1 MYKKKWLKIISE
13 IAGDDYQLEKLQH
26 FILGGGKLTSSQEK
40 DLLERHKRSTIKKV
54 INERSSKLLDVDDL
68 REMWKWAYKN
78 KNTKMKEDIE
88 RIGKYTAQG
97 VKPTHSDLLLV
108 TQYKLKM
115 R

>member
-13 IAGDDYQLEKLQH
+13 IAIYDSNLEKLQH
-26 FILGGGKLTSSQEK
+26 YILGGGILSYYQEQ
-40 DLLERHKRSTIKKV
+40 DLLEKHKRSTIKKV
-54 INERSSKLLDVDDL
+54 INDRSSKLLDVDDL
-68 REMWKWAYKN
+68 REMWKWANEKR
-78 KNTKMKEDIE
+78 KRKMKEDIE

-97 VKPTHSDLLLV
+97 IKPTYSDLLLV